1 VATVH
6 DQLWRQADASEV
18 DLASYLSSL
27 AAAVATAAPRH
38 ATVVEVEPAMVSAG
52 LAVPLGLLV
61 NELVAN
67 AYKYAYA
74 PGEEGEVRVAG
85 KRTTKEHYRL
95 EVSDLGRGLPS
106 EFNLGRSRTSLG
118 MRVVTSMAAQLNGTL
133 TVSPAEP
140 GIRFTLEFPLRGLSE
155 RTA

>member
-1 VATVH
+1 MATVH

-74 PGEEGEVRVAG
+74 PGEEGEVR
-85 KRTTKEHYRL
+85 
-95 EVSDLGRGLPS
+95 
-106 EFNLGRSRTSLG
+106 
-118 MRVVTSMAAQLNGTL
+118 
-133 TVSPAEP
+133 SPASARPRSTTGFGYRTWAEVCRANSISAAP
-140 GIRFTLEFPLRGLSE
+140 GQASGCASSPAWPRSSTE
-155 RTA
+155 R